1 MGRRSHTLQADT
13 VPEEDE
19 SQLLLSAKSVL
30 IGQITKNTQRGIES
44 YVTVPQLLLSHS
56 EKSARLNL
64 ENSLR
69 SAATSTFNGII
80 DDLFIDDPERL
91 KTLAKEFPLVRSRN
105 PWTISFSHRSA
116 SEGTATAK
124 PDTVEDDRGAPT
136 YNVYVHS
143 NGPSG
148 FNVGDSCVVGTIT
161 GGDITTFR
169 LVSTTSTA

>member
-1 MGRRSHTLQADT
+1 M
-13 VPEEDE
+13 
-19 SQLLLSAKSVL
+19 LSAKSVL
-30 IGQITKNTQRGIES
+30 LGQITKNTQRGIES
-44 YVTVPQLLLSHS
+44 YVTVPQWQLSAP
-56 EKSARLNL
+56 EKTTRFNFESR
-64 ENSLR
+64 LR

-80 DDLFIDDPERL
+80 DGLFTDDPERL

-143 NGPSG
+143 NGPSE
-148 FNVGDSCVVGTIT
+148 FNVGDSCVVGTTT

-169 LVSTTSTA
+169 LVSKTSTA